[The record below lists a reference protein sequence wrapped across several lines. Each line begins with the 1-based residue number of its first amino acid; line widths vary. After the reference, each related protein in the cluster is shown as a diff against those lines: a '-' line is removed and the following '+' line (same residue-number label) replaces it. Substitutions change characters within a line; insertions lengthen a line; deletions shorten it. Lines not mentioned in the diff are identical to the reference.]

1 MIKMK
6 ITVICIGRQY
16 GSGGF
21 KIAKMLSEK
30 LGIPFYDKELVEL
43 AAKKGNLHDETV
55 KRIDEKAANSF
66 LYSIVTGNYSLGNA
80 GGPLYYDIPIN
91 DKLFLAQSEV
101 IKEIAQEGSCI
112 ILGRCAD
119 YVLAEE
125 DVNCLSVYIYAG
137 IDARIE
143 SVMEKDGL
151 TRSKAKDKI
160 VKAEKQRRAYY
171 DYYTNREWGK
181 MSNYDLCID
190 ADVFGEEKT
199 VEIIAQIAKS
209 YME

>member
-1 MIKMK
+1 M
-6 ITVICIGRQY
+6 
-16 GSGGF
+16 
-21 KIAKMLSEK
+21 
-30 LGIPFYDKELVEL
+30 
-43 AAKKGNLHDETV
+43 
-55 KRIDEKAANSF
+55 
-66 LYSIVTGNYSLGNA
+66 
-80 GGPLYYDIPIN
+80 
-91 DKLFLAQSEV
+91 
-101 IKEIAQEGSCI
+101 
-112 ILGRCAD
+112 
-119 YVLAEE
+119 
-125 DVNCLSVYIYAG
+125 YIYAG

-199 VEIIAQIAKS
+199 VEIIAQIAKG

>member
-1 MIKMK
+1 MK
-6 ITVICIGRQY
+6 NTVICIGRQY

-21 KIAKMLSEK
+21 KVAKKLSEK

-55 KRIDEKAANSF
+55 KRVDEKAANSF
-66 LYSIVTGNYSLGNA
+66 LYSIVTGNYSLGNV

-91 DKLFLAQSEV
+91 DKLFLAQTEV
-101 IKEIAQEGSCI
+101 IKEIARESSCV

-125 DVNCLSVYIYAG
+125 DVNCISVYIYASLEAR
-137 IDARIE
+137 IDA
-143 SVMEKDGL
+143 VMEKDGL

-181 MSNYDLCID
+181 MSNYDICID
-190 ADVFGEEKT
+190 ANVFGEEKT
-199 VEIIAQIAKS
+199 VDVIAELAKG